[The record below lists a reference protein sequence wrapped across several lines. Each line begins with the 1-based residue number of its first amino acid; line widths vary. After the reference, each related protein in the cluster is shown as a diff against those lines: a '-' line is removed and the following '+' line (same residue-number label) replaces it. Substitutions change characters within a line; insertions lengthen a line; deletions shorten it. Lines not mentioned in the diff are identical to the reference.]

1 LHGFGHSITPLS
13 EIELLLKCNFTEK
26 QFFVDVFFASS
37 RFNCRYM
44 LSRSKKNI
52 FKIKKKNIAFSV

>member
-1 LHGFGHSITPLS
+1 VHGFGHSITPFF

-26 QFFVDVFFASS
+26 QFLVDVLFAAS
-37 RFNCRYM
+37 RFNCWYM
-44 LSRSKKNI
+44 LSRSKKII